1 MTTSTTSTQEGFKMT
16 KTEIT
21 NLLSDVKNVQ
31 YYWEIGEY
39 SEGAAQDLMQIIN
52 KKLDA
57 LEQQIQVL
65 VDLEKL

>member
-1 MTTSTTSTQEGFKMT
+1 MTTSTQEGFKMI
-16 KTEIT
+16 KTEVT
-21 NLLSDVKNVQ
+21 NLLSDVKNVE

-52 KKLDA
+52 KRLDV

-65 VDLEKL
+65 ADLSGS